1 MGAQRVIG
9 TEAQGWEAG
18 EDYVF
23 VSYARADEKAAK
35 AVIHIL
41 QAAGFKI
48 WWDGLIPGGERFQTQ
63 ITDALEGA
71 KAVVVLWSIN
81 SNDSFWVQDEASL
94 GRDRNRL
101 VPLVIDGSQPPLGFR
116 QFQCCDVSHGG
127 LKASNPAMQRAIAAV
142 GELMGRTDSIPP
154 GKPRLGLDRRAVLGA
169 GAAVAVAGGGFAAWR
184 LLLKPDPA
192 LANSIAVL
200 PFENLSGDAGQ
211 QYLSDGV
218 AAELRAKLARNP
230 LLTVVGQA
238 SSNAFR
244 DRAEGSKAIARKLRV
259 ANLLEGN
266 VRAAGDQVRIAID
279 LIDGGSGFSK
289 WSNSFDRPL
298 TNLLQVQ
305 SDIADAVTAALSA
318 ALGGS
323 RETHSRSG
331 DTANVAAFDAYLR
344 AKQLFDSQKDEA
356 SDRGALEQYSR
367 AVELDP
373 DYAAARAG
381 RSRALA
387 VIANQYAQADE
398 RRKLYE
404 QAVGEARRAIASA
417 EEFPDGHAA
426 LGYALFYGKL
436 DIRAADAPFQ
446 KARELGQGSPDVLN
460 LYALF
465 RARRRQFAPAIAAV
479 QRARQLDPLNA
490 SLLKTLGRIQF
501 AAGDREAAIASAQ
514 QALQMNPSI
523 SGVHGDIGNALLML
537 GRIDEAE
544 AEFGQERAGLLAL
557 PGKAMVAL
565 RRRDETGAQAAF
577 DQLRQAEGDNGLYQ
591 QAQVLAQW
599 GKTAESLD
607 ALDAA
612 LGEQDSGLVYLH
624 SDPFLESLHKEPRF
638 NSLLRRLHFV

>member
-1 MGAQRVIG
+1 
-9 TEAQGWEAG
+9 
-18 EDYVF
+18 
-23 VSYARADEKAAK
+23 
-35 AVIHIL
+35 
-41 QAAGFKI
+41 
-48 WWDGLIPGGERFQTQ
+48 
-63 ITDALEGA
+63 
-71 KAVVVLWSIN
+71 
-81 SNDSFWVQDEASL
+81 
-94 GRDRNRL
+94 
-101 VPLVIDGSQPPLGFR
+101 
-116 QFQCCDVSHGG
+116 
-127 LKASNPAMQRAIAAV
+127 
-142 GELMGRTDSIPP
+142 LMGRTDSVPP
-154 GKPRLGLDRRAVLGA
+154 GKSRLGFDRRTALGA
-169 GAAVAVAGGGFAAWR
+169 GAAVVVAGGGFAAWR
-184 LLLKPDPA
+184 LLLQPTPA
-192 LANSIAVL
+192 QANSIAVL

-244 DRAEGSKAIARKLRV
+244 DRDEGSKAIARKLRV

-266 VRAAGDQVRIAID
+266 VRAAGNQVRIAID
-279 LIDGGSGFSK
+279 LIDGRSGFSK

-318 ALGGS
+318 ALDGS
-323 RETHSRSG
+323 GETHERSG

-356 SDRGALEQYSR
+356 SDRAALEQFSR

-373 DYAAARAG
+373 DYSAARAG

-398 RRKLYE
+398 RKTLYD

-436 DIRAADAPFQ
+436 DIRAADGPFQ

-465 RARRRQFAPAIAAV
+465 RARRRQFAPAMAAV
-479 QRARQLDPLNA
+479 RRARELDPLNA
-490 SLLKTLGRIQF
+490 SLLKTIGRIQF
-501 AAGDREAAIASAQ
+501 AAGDREAAIASAR
-514 QALQMNPSI
+514 QALEMNPSI
-523 SGVHGDIGNALLML
+523 SGVHGDIGNAHLML
-537 GRIDEAE
+537 GRIDDAE
-544 AEFGQERAGLLAL
+544 AEFAQERSGLLAL
-557 PGKAMVAL
+557 PGKAMAAL
-565 RRRDETGAQAAF
+565 RRRDEPGAQAAF
-577 DQLRQAEGDNGLYQ
+577 DQLRQSEGDNGLYQ

-599 GKTAESLD
+599 GKNQEALD
-607 ALDAA
+607 ALYQA

-624 SDPFLESLHKEPRF
+624 SDPFLEPLHKEPRF
-638 NSLLRRLHFV
+638 NLLLRRLHFV

>member
-1 MGAQRVIG
+1 MDQPDNQDRAA
-9 TEAQGWEAG
+9 T

-35 AVIHIL
+35 AVIHVL
-41 QAAGFKI
+41 QSAGFKI

-71 KAVVVLWSIN
+71 KAVVVLWSAN

-142 GELMGRTDSIPP
+142 GELMGRTDDVVP
-154 GKPRLGLDRRAVLGA
+154 GHPRRGLDRRAVLAA
-169 GAAVAVAGGGFAAWR
+169 GAAVAVAGGGFAAWQ
-184 LLLKPDPA
+184 LLLKPSPA

-200 PFENLSGDAGQ
+200 PFENLSRDTGQ

-244 DRAEGSKAIARKLRV
+244 DGSQSSKTIARKLGV

-266 VRAAGDQVRIAID
+266 VRTAGDQVRIAID
-279 LIDGGSGFSK
+279 LIDGNSGFSK

-318 ALGGS
+318 ALGGK
-323 RETHSRSG
+323 RETHERSG

-344 AKQLFDSQKDEA
+344 AKQSFDSQKDEA
-356 SDRGALEQYSR
+356 SDRAALEQYSR
-367 AVELDP
+367 AIELDP

-398 RRKLYE
+398 RRSLYE
-404 QAVGEARRAIASA
+404 QAVSEARRAIDSA
-417 EEFPDGHAA
+417 PEYPDGHAA

-436 DIRAADAPFQ
+436 DIRAADAPFE

-465 RARRRQFAPAIAAV
+465 RARRRQFAPATSAV

-490 SLLKTLGRIQF
+490 SLLKTIGRIQF
-501 AAGDREAAIASAQ
+501 AAGDRESAIASAR

-523 SGVHGDIGNALLML
+523 GGVHGDIGNAQLLL
-537 GRIDEAE
+537 GRVDEAE
-544 AEFGQERAGLLAL
+544 AEFRQEQSSLLAL

-565 RRRDETGAQAAF
+565 RRRDWPGSEAALAE
-577 DQLRQAEGDNGLYQ
+577 LRHAEGDNGLYQ

-599 GKTAESLD
+599 GKNIEALN
-607 ALDAA
+607 ALDEA
-612 LGEQDSGLVYLH
+612 LGKQDSGLVYLH
-624 SDPFLESLHKEPRF
+624 SDPFLDPLNNEPRF
-638 NSLLRRLHFV
+638 KLLLQRLHFV

>member
-1 MGAQRVIG
+1 MIG
-9 TEAQGWEAG
+9 TETQGWEAG

-35 AVIHIL
+35 AVIAIL
-41 QAAGFKI
+41 KGAGFRV

-71 KAVVVLWSIN
+71 KAVIVLWSAN

-127 LKASNPAMQRAIAAV
+127 LKAGNPAMQRATAAV
-142 GELMGRTDSIPP
+142 GELMGRTDDVPVP
-154 GKPRLGLDRRAVLGA
+154 GKPRRGLDRRAVLGA
-169 GAAVAVAGGGFAAWR
+169 GAAIAVAGGGFAAWR
-184 LLLKPDPA
+184 LLLQPTPA
-192 LANSIAVL
+192 QANSIAVL

-230 LLTVVGQA
+230 LLSVVGQA
-238 SSNAFR
+238 SSNSFR
-244 DRAEGSKAIARKLRV
+244 DRDDGSKSIARKLRV

-279 LIDGGSGFSK
+279 LIDGRSGFSK

-305 SDIADAVTAALSA
+305 SDIADAVMAALSA
-318 ALGGS
+318 ALGEGG
-323 RETHSRSG
+323 ETHERSG

-344 AKQLFDSQKDEA
+344 GKQLFDSQKDEA
-356 SDRGALEQYSR
+356 SDRGALDQFSR
-367 AVELDP
+367 AVELDS
-373 DYAAARAG
+373 DYAAARAA

-387 VIANQYAQADE
+387 VIANQYVQADE
-398 RRKLYE
+398 RRGLYD
-404 QAVGEARRAIASA
+404 QAVTEAQRAIFSA
-417 EEFPDGHAA
+417 AEYPEGHAA

-436 DIRAADAPFQ
+436 DILAAETPFQ
-446 KARELGQGSPDVLN
+446 KARHLGQGSPDVLN

-465 RARRRQFAPAIAAV
+465 RARRRQFAPAIEAV

-501 AAGDREAAIASAQ
+501 AAGDRDAAIATAR

-544 AEFGQERAGLLAL
+544 AEFTQERASLLAL
-557 PGKAMVAL
+557 PGKALVAV
-565 RRRDETGAQAAF
+565 RRRDEQGAQAAF

-599 GKTAESLD
+599 GKTAEALN
-607 ALDAA
+607 ALDEA
-612 LGEQDSGLVYLH
+612 LGKQDSGLVYLH
-624 SDPFLESLHKEPRF
+624 SDPFLEPLHKEPRF
-638 NSLLRRLHFV
+638 NLLLRRLHFV